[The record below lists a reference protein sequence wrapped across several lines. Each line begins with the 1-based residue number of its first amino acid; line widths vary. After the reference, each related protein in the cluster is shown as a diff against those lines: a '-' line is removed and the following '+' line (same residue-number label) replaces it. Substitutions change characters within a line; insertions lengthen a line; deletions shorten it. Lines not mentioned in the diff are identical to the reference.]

1 MQDSSDLRNL
11 VLQTLDSKG
20 ILSHLKA
27 QVRANV
33 YNVKI
38 NKNYKY
44 INYLF

>member
-1 MQDSSDLRNL
+1 MQENTDLRNL

-33 YNVKI
+33 YNVQ
-38 NKNYKY
+38 KNIKTTH
-44 INYLF
+44 FS